1 MTTTSAVSTSG
12 STSYIS
18 GTVSGLDTDALIDA
32 AVAQKTARADTI
44 DAKVTANKTK
54 ISSYQTL
61 QSLLR
66 AVSDSMSDLAS
77 STYSALSTS
86 TNAFD
91 EKQAYLTASDG
102 ADATGIIAV
111 SADSDAVASSYE
123 ITVAQLAKAQKV
135 ASAMQTSSTTA
146 LGLDG
151 VMSIAAAP
159 NGTTGGTAVDITVTA
174 TMTLAGL
181 SSAIN
186 ATSAASGVT
195 ATVISTSAGSRLVLS
210 TSDTNQAITVS
221 STSGDD
227 VALGIGLT
235 DSIGAFATQ
244 LQAAQPSIVTIDQQ
258 TITSDGNELMDV
270 VPGLSISLLQT
281 TGTDQTVT
289 LDVEANY
296 DDIKTAI
303 TSFVTAYN
311 ALRDFV
317 ATNQTVGSDGTV
329 SEDAV
334 LFADSLLRDA
344 NRQLSAVL
352 SGSPSSASDDVANLA
367 DLGITF
373 DANNQLELSSETTL
387 DNLLLT
393 NLSSV
398 ASFFETSFTSDDAG
412 LKLMKNA
419 TAQSFD
425 FSLDVVAADGVI
437 TGVSVGGN
445 SSLFTVAGSLITG
458 AKGTIY
464 EGLSFALAPATTGSM
479 AVKVE
484 QGFANKITSLLNGFA
499 NTTNGTIQT
508 QIASLEDIDTDL
520 TSKSDDIRTDAED
533 YRTRLVAKY
542 AAMETELS
550 AAQLLQSQIKAI
562 LGASSDDDD

>member
-1 MTTTSAVSTSG
+1 MTTTSSVSTSG
-12 STSYIS
+12 STSYVT
-18 GTVSGLDTDALIDA
+18 GTVSGLDTDAIIDA

-61 QSLLR
+61 QTLLQ

-77 STYSALSTS
+77 STYSAISTT

-102 ADATGIIAV
+102 ADATDIIAV
-111 SADSDAVASSYE
+111 SADSDATASSYE
-123 ITVAQLAKAQKV
+123 ITVTQLAKAQKV
-135 ASAMQTSSTTA
+135 ASAMQTSSSTA

-151 VMSIAAAP
+151 VMSIGAAD
-159 NGTTGGTAVDITVTA
+159 GTAVDITVTA

-186 ATSAASGVT
+186 VQTSTSGVS
-195 ATVISTSAGSRLVLS
+195 ATVISTSAGARLVLS
-210 TSDTNQAITVS
+210 TSNTNQAISLS

-235 DSIGAFATQ
+235 DSTGAFATQ

-258 TITSDGNELMDV
+258 TIQSDGNELTDV

-303 TSFVTAYN
+303 TSFITAYN

-317 ATNQTVGSDGTV
+317 TTNQTVGSDGTV
-329 SEDAV
+329 PEDAV
-334 LFADSLLRDA
+334 LFADSILRDA

-352 SGSPSSASDDVANLA
+352 SGSPTSASDDVANLA

-373 DANNQLELSSETTL
+373 DANNQLELSGETTL

-393 NLSSV
+393 NLSAVS
-398 ASFFETSFTSDDAG
+398 SFFETSFTTDNAG

-425 FSLDVVAADGVI
+425 FSLDVVATDGAV
-437 TGVSVGGN
+437 TSVSVGGN
-445 SSLFTVAGSLITG
+445 SSLFTVSGSLISG

-464 EGLSFALAPATTGSM
+464 EGLSFALSPAASG
-479 AVKVE
+479 AIAIKIE

-508 QIASLEDIDTDL
+508 QIASLETIDTDL
-520 TSKSDDIRTDAED
+520 TTKSDDIRTDAED
-533 YRTRLVAKY
+533 YRTRLVNKY
-542 AAMETELS
+542 AAMESELS
-550 AAQLLQSQIKAI
+550 AAQLLQAQIKAI

>member
-1 MTTTSAVSTSG
+1 MTTTSSVSTSG
-12 STSYIS
+12 STSYLT
-18 GTVSGLDTDALIDA
+18 GTVSGLDTDSLIDA

-54 ISSYQTL
+54 ITAYQTL
-61 QSLLR
+61 QTLLQ
-66 AVSDSMSDLAS
+66 AVSSSMSDLAS
-77 STYSALSTS
+77 STYSAISTT

-102 ADATGIIAV
+102 ADATDILAV
-111 SADSDAVASSYE
+111 SADSDATAASYE
-123 ITVAQLAKAQKV
+123 ITVTQLAKAQKV
-135 ASAMQTSSTTA
+135 ASASQTSAKTA

-151 VMSIAAAP
+151 VMSLNAAS
-159 NGTTGGTAVDITVTA
+159 GTAVDITVTA
-174 TMTLAGL
+174 TMTLNDL
-181 SSAIN
+181 STAIN
-186 ATSAASGVT
+186 AQTATSGVT
-195 ATVISTSAGSRLVLS
+195 ATVISTGTGARLVLS
-210 TSDTNQAITVS
+210 TSDTNQAISVS
-221 STSGDD
+221 TTSGSD

-235 DSIGAFATQ
+235 DSSGAFASQ

-258 TITSDGNELMDV
+258 TITSDGNELTDV
-270 VPGLSISLLQT
+270 VPGLSISLLQGTT
-281 TGTDQTVT
+281 TGQTIT

-303 TSFVTAYN
+303 TGFITAYN

-317 ATNQTVGSDGTV
+317 VTNQTVGSDGTV
-329 SEDAV
+329 ADDAV
-334 LFADSLLRDA
+334 LFADSILRDA
-344 NRQLSAVL
+344 GRQLSAVL
-352 SGSPSSASDDVANLA
+352 SGSPASADDDVADLA

-373 DANNQLELSSETTL
+373 NASNQLELSSETTL
-387 DNLLLT
+387 DDLLLT

-398 ASFFETSFTSDDAG
+398 ASFFETSFTSDNAG

-419 TAQSFD
+419 TTQSFD
-425 FSLDVVAADGVI
+425 FSLDITATDGAI
-437 TGVSVGGN
+437 TGVTVGGK
-445 SSLFTVAGSLITG
+445 SGLFTVSGSLISG

-464 EGLSFALAPATTGSM
+464 EGLSFALSPATSGAI

-499 NTTNGTIQT
+499 NATSGTIAT
-508 QIASLEDIDTDL
+508 QVASLEALDTTL
-520 TSKSDDIRTDAED
+520 TAKSDDIRTDAED

-550 AAQLLQSQIKAI
+550 AAQLLQAQIKAI
-562 LGASSDDDD
+562 LGASSSDDDS

>member
-1 MTTTSAVSTSG
+1 MTTTSSVSTSG
-12 STSYIS
+12 STSYVT
-18 GTVSGLDTDALIDA
+18 GTVSGLDTDAIIDA
-32 AVAQKTARADTI
+32 AVAQKTTRADTI
-44 DAKVTANKTK
+44 DARVTANKTR

-61 QSLLR
+61 QSLLQ

-77 STYSALSTS
+77 STYSAISTS

-102 ADATGIIAV
+102 ADATDIIAV

-123 ITVAQLAKAQKV
+123 ITVTQLAKAQKV

-151 VMSIAAAP
+151 VMSIAAAD
-159 NGTTGGTAVDITVTA
+159 GTAVDITVTA

-181 SSAIN
+181 STAIN
-186 ATSAASGVT
+186 AQTSTSGVT
-195 ATVISTSAGSRLVLS
+195 ATVISTSAGARLVLS

-221 STSGDD
+221 TTSGDD

-235 DSIGAFATQ
+235 DSAGAFATE
-244 LQAAQPSIVTIDQQ
+244 LQAAQPSIVTIDGL
-258 TITSDGNELMDV
+258 TIENDGNELTNV

-281 TGTDQTVT
+281 TATDQTVT

-303 TSFVTAYN
+303 TSFITAYN

-317 ATNQTVGSDGTV
+317 ATNQTVGSDGAV
-329 SEDAV
+329 PEDAV

-352 SGSPSSASDDVANLA
+352 SGSPTSASDDVADLA

-393 NLSSV
+393 NLSAV
-398 ASFFETSFTSDDAG
+398 ASFFETSFTSDNAG
-412 LKLMKNA
+412 LKLMKNS

-425 FSLDVVAADGVI
+425 FSLDVTATDGVI
-437 TGVSVGGN
+437 TGVSVGGDA
-445 SSLFTVAGSLITG
+445 SLFTVAGSLITG
-458 AKGTIY
+458 AKGTLY
-464 EGLSFALAPATTGSM
+464 EGLSFALSPATTG
-479 AVKVE
+479 AITIKVE
-484 QGFANKITSLLNGFA
+484 QGFANRITSLLNGFA
-499 NTTNGTIQT
+499 NTTNGAIQT

-533 YRTRLVAKY
+533 YRTKLVNKY
-542 AAMETELS
+542 AAMESELS
-550 AAQLLQSQIKAI
+550 AAQLLQAQIKAI

>member
-1 MTTTSAVSTSG
+1 MTTTSSVSTSG
-12 STSYIS
+12 STSYVT
-18 GTVSGLDTDALIDA
+18 GTVSGMDTDAIIDA

-44 DAKVTANKTK
+44 DAKVTANKTR

-61 QSLLR
+61 QSLLL

-77 STYSALSTS
+77 STYSSISTS

-102 ADATGIIAV
+102 ADATDILAV

-123 ITVAQLAKAQKV
+123 ITVTQLAKAQKA

-151 VMSIAAAP
+151 VMSIAAAD
-159 NGTTGGTAVDITVTA
+159 GTAVDITVTA

-195 ATVISTSAGSRLVLS
+195 ATVITTSAGARLVLS
-210 TSDTNQAITVS
+210 TTNTNQAIAVS

-235 DSIGAFATQ
+235 DSTGAFASQ
-244 LQAAQPSIVTIDQQ
+244 LQAAQPSIVTIDGL
-258 TITSDGNELMDV
+258 TVENDGNELTDV

-281 TGTDQTVT
+281 TTTDQTVT

-303 TSFVTAYN
+303 TSFITAYN
-311 ALRDFV
+311 ALREFV

-329 SEDAV
+329 PEDAV

-352 SGSPSSASDDVANLA
+352 SGSPTSASDDVANLA

-393 NLSSV
+393 NLSAV
-398 ASFFETSFTSDDAG
+398 ASFFETSFTSDNAG
-412 LKLMKNA
+412 LKLMKNS

-425 FSLDVVAADGVI
+425 FSLDVTATDGVI

-464 EGLSFALAPATTGSM
+464 EGLSFALSPATTGSI
-479 AVKVE
+479 AIKVE
-484 QGFANKITSLLNGFA
+484 QGFANRITSLLNGFA

-520 TSKSDDIRTDAED
+520 TSKSDDIRSDAED
-533 YRTRLVAKY
+533 YRTKLVNKY
-542 AAMETELS
+542 AAMESELS
-550 AAQLLQSQIKAI
+550 AAQLLQAQIKAI

>member
-1 MTTTSAVSTSG
+1 MTTTSSVSTSG
-12 STSYIS
+12 STSYVT
-18 GTVSGLDTDALIDA
+18 GTVSGMDTDAIIDA

-44 DAKVTANKTK
+44 DAKVTANKTR

-61 QSLLR
+61 QSLLL

-77 STYSALSTS
+77 STYSSISTS
-86 TNAFD
+86 TNDFD

-102 ADATGIIAV
+102 ADATDILAV

-123 ITVAQLAKAQKV
+123 ITVTQLAKAQKA

-151 VMSIAAAP
+151 VMSIAAAD
-159 NGTTGGTAVDITVTA
+159 GTAVDITVTA

-195 ATVISTSAGSRLVLS
+195 ATVITTSAGARLVLS
-210 TSDTNQAITVS
+210 TTNTNQAIAVS

-235 DSIGAFATQ
+235 DSTGAFASQ
-244 LQAAQPSIVTIDQQ
+244 LQAAQPSIVTIDGL
-258 TITSDGNELMDV
+258 TVENDGNELTDV

-281 TGTDQTVT
+281 TTTDQTVT

-303 TSFVTAYN
+303 TSFITAYN
-311 ALRDFV
+311 ALRAFV

-329 SEDAV
+329 PEDAV

-352 SGSPSSASDDVANLA
+352 SGSPTSASDDVANLA

-393 NLSSV
+393 NLSAV
-398 ASFFETSFTSDDAG
+398 ASFFETSFTSDNAG
-412 LKLMKNA
+412 LKLMKNS

-425 FSLDVVAADGVI
+425 FSLDVVATDGVI

-464 EGLSFALAPATTGSM
+464 EGLSFALSPATTGSI
-479 AVKVE
+479 AIKVE
-484 QGFANKITSLLNGFA
+484 QGFANRITSLLNGFA
-499 NTTNGTIQT
+499 NTTNGAIQT

-520 TSKSDDIRTDAED
+520 TSKSDDIRSDAED
-533 YRTRLVAKY
+533 YRTKLVNKY
-542 AAMETELS
+542 AAMESELS
-550 AAQLLQSQIKAI
+550 AAQLLQAQIKAI

>member
-1 MTTTSAVSTSG
+1 MTTTSSVSTSG
-12 STSYIS
+12 STSYVT
-18 GTVSGLDTDALIDA
+18 GTVSGLDTDAIIDA

-44 DAKVTANKTK
+44 DAKVTANKTR

-61 QSLLR
+61 QSLLQ
-66 AVSDSMSDLAS
+66 AVSGSMSDLAS
-77 STYSALSTS
+77 STYSALTTS

-91 EKQAYLTASDG
+91 DKQAYLTASDG
-102 ADATGIIAV
+102 ADATDILAV
-111 SADSDAVASSYE
+111 SADSEATASSYE

-135 ASAMQTSSTTA
+135 ASAMQASSTTA

-151 VMSIAAAP
+151 VMSIAAAD
-159 NGTTGGTAVDITVTA
+159 GTAVDITVTA

-181 SSAIN
+181 STAIN
-186 ATSAASGVT
+186 AQTATSGVT
-195 ATVISTSAGSRLVLS
+195 ATVISTSAGARLVLS

-221 STSGDD
+221 TTSGDD

-235 DSIGAFATQ
+235 ESTGAFATQ
-244 LQAAQPSIVTIDQQ
+244 LQAAQPSIVVIDGL
-258 TITSDGNELMDV
+258 TVENDGNELTDV

-281 TGTDQTVT
+281 TTTGQTVT

-303 TSFVTAYN
+303 TSFITAYN
-311 ALRDFV
+311 ALRAFV

-329 SEDAV
+329 PEDAV

-352 SGSPSSASDDVANLA
+352 SGSPASAADEVANLA
-367 DLGITF
+367 DLGITL
-373 DANNQLELSSETTL
+373 DANNQLQLASETTL

-393 NLSSV
+393 NLSAV
-398 ASFFETSFTSDDAG
+398 ASFFETRFTSDNTG
-412 LKLMKNA
+412 LKLMKNS

-425 FSLDVVAADGVI
+425 FSLEVTATDGVI
-437 TGVSVGGN
+437 TGVSVGGD
-445 SSLFTVAGSLITG
+445 SSLFTVAGSLISG

-464 EGLSFALAPATTGSM
+464 EGLSFALSPAATGSI
-479 AVKVE
+479 AIKVE
-484 QGFANKITSLLNGFA
+484 QGFANKITSLLDGFA
-499 NTTNGTIQT
+499 NPTSGAIQT
-508 QIASLEDIDTDL
+508 EIASLEDLDTDL
-520 TSKSDDIRTDAED
+520 TSRSGEIRTDAEG
-533 YRTRLVAKY
+533 YRAKLVAKY
-542 AAMETELS
+542 ATMESELS
-550 AAQLLQSQIKAI
+550 AAQILQAQIKAI